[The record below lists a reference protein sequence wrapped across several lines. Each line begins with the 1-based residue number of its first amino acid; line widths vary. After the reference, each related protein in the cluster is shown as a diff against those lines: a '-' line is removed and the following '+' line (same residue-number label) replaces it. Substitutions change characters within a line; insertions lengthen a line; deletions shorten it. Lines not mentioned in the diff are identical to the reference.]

1 MPDAFDNP
9 YPGETE
15 KKRRSGRRLTLVALF
30 GAALAAAAAYVAGGV
45 ETLLGG
51 LVVFAVA
58 LAGLRFLIGAHGRE
72 MLFEIIGQ
80 LLLYAVAAM
89 LFDWLFNGFG
99 KLTDLLLRLIG
110 P

>member
-30 GAALAAAAAYVAGGV
+30 GSALAAAAAYVAGGV

-89 LFDWLFNGFG
+89 LFDWLFNGLG
-99 KLTDLLLRLIG
+99 KLTDLLSRLMG